1 MDLWTPFQQGAAS
14 RAQAA
19 TVALAAFASALALL
33 VLVVRPLLK
42 LLLSGHDERSREP
55 QLRRRL
61 NLLLLGTLALA
72 AWAYLYART
81 PPGLRYGQLR
91 FQLSELAFLVLA
103 GVGAGEILALFF
115 LAYLPRLRGRA
126 PVAPIL
132 QDLTRVVLAAAI
144 FFFALSR
151 TFPTADIGA
160 ILTTSA
166 ILSIVLGLA
175 LQESLSNVFAGI
187 MLTVDRPFKPGDW
200 IGLDGREGK
209 VLDSNWRSTRLLT
222 REDDVIYVPNSTLA
236 KSNIINFSAPTPRKL
251 LCRELQVERG
261 APPNRVREILVAMMK
276 DVDGVLADPAPDV
289 YVRDYGEASVVHQ
302 LRFWVVDYDRRNWIE
317 SEVMRGAW
325 YHLRRAGLRLP
336 FPVRDVRVHRVR
348 EGVEAEENL
357 RLVRNV
363 DLLRVLPEAQQRE
376 IAEGLGRELFARGE
390 SVCRQGDAGST
401 FYIVRSGTIRV
412 TVKGETGSE
421 VEVARLGP
429 GAHFGEMSLLTG
441 EPRSSTCEA
450 LVDSELLCLDRPAF
464 EGLLQDNPGV
474 ARSLSEALAA
484 RSQANK
490 ARVAEAEDALVRVA
504 VVEQESAAQR
514 ILDRIRTI
522 FRFRK

>member
-1 MDLWTPFQQGAAS
+1 MDLWNPFLQGTAS
-14 RAQAA
+14 RTQASA
-19 TVALAAFASALALL
+19 VALAAFGAALALV

-61 NLLLLGTLALA
+61 NLILLGTLALA
-72 AWAYLYART
+72 AWAYLHART
-81 PPGLRYGQLR
+81 PPGLRYGLLR

-103 GVGAGEILALFF
+103 GVGGGELLALFF
-115 LAYLPRLRGRA
+115 LAFLPRLRGRA

-132 QDLTRVVLAAAI
+132 QDLSRVLLAATV
-144 FFFALSR
+144 FFFALGR
-151 TFPTADIGA
+151 TFPAADIGA

-166 ILSIVLGLA
+166 ILSIVVGLA

-200 IGLDGREGK
+200 IGVDGREGK

-222 REDDVIYVPNSTLA
+222 REDDVIFVPNSALA
-236 KSNIINFSAPTPRKL
+236 KSNITNFSAPTPRKL
-251 LCRELQVERG
+251 MCRDLHVERD
-261 APPNRVREILVAMMK
+261 AAPNRVREILVAMMN

-289 YVRDYGEASVVHQ
+289 FVRDYGDVSVVHQ
-302 LRFWVVDYDRRNWIE
+302 LRFWVVDYDRRSWIE

-325 YHLRRAGLRLP
+325 YHLRRAGVRLP

-348 EGVEAEENL
+348 EGAEAEENL

-363 DLLRVLPEAQQRE
+363 DLLRVLPEAQLRE
-376 IAEGLGRELFARGE
+376 IADGLGRELFARGE
-390 SVCRQGDAGST
+390 SICRQGESGST
-401 FYIVRSGTIRV
+401 FYIVRSGAIRV

-421 VEVARLGP
+421 VELARLGP
-429 GAHFGEMSLLTG
+429 GDHFGEMSLLTG
-441 EPRSSTCEA
+441 EPRSSACEA
-450 LVDSELLCLDRPAF
+450 AEDSELLCLDRPAF
-464 EGLLQDNPGV
+464 DGLLQDNPGI
-474 ARSLSEALAA
+474 ARSLSEVLAA
-484 RSQANK
+484 RAQSNK
-490 ARVAEAEDALVRVA
+490 ARIAQEAGAMTRVA
-504 VVEQESAAQR
+504 VVEQESAAQK